1 MASAA
6 SAIVVPRRLPV
17 AQHALLLL
25 AALQLAMSASVHA
38 AVQKPNI
45 VYFLVDDLGFSNV
58 GYNNR
63 PDPEPLTPH
72 IDGLHDTGVELT
84 NYYVY
89 RFCSPTRSSFM
100 SGRLPY
106 HVNQENHPPASPG
119 GGVPL
124 AMTTIADKLNASG
137 YACHQIGKWRKCG
150 GRASAFTVVYI
161 PYTLPGPRVQIVA

>member
-1 MASAA
+1 M
-6 SAIVVPRRLPV
+6 LL
-17 AQHALLLL
+17 ALALLALLL
-25 AALQLAMSASVHA
+25 AAGPTA
-38 AVQKPNI
+38 AAPHKPHI

-63 PDPEPLTPH
+63 PNPEPLTPH
-72 IDGLHDTGVELT
+72 IDALHDGGAELT

-89 RFCSPTRSSFM
+89 RFCSPTRSSFI

-124 AMTTIADKLNASG
+124 EMTTIADKLNASG
-137 YACHQIGKWRKCG
+137 YLGHQIGKWHCG
-150 GRASAFTVVYI
+150 MSCTGH
-161 PYTLPGPRVQIVA
+161 LPVHRGFRRYGLPMCPR